1 MKKRLTALGLTVG
14 LVGGGAAGLALGV
27 PGLSSAQSGGTDS
40 TTTTPPTTA
49 AGAAGGSTAT
59 TTPTAKPDRSQ
70 WIQNALAPLVT
81 AGTLTQAQADAVAQA
96 LQNAKPALG
105 PGHEL
110 GPKGFGRGLAGG
122 LDTAAKAIG
131 VTTDELRQAVAG
143 GQSIAAYA
151 KSKNVDPQKV
161 IDALVA
167 DAKTRL
173 DQAVAAGKLTQAQA
187 DTRLTEETTR
197 ITNLVNG
204 TITFPGFGGHRDHG
218 PKGDETTPT
227 TTAPSTPSTTTG

>member
-14 LVGGGAAGLALGV
+14 LVAGGAAGLALGV

-49 AGAAGGSTAT
+49 AGGTSNT
-59 TTPTAKPDRSQ
+59 TTPAAKPDRSK
-70 WIQNALAPLVT
+70 WIQDALAPLVT

-96 LQNAKPALG
+96 LQNAKPAVG
-105 PGHEL
+105 PGFPG
-110 GPKGFGRGLAGG
+110 GPKGFGRDLAGG

-131 VTTDELRQAVAG
+131 VTTDELRQALAG

-167 DAKTRL
+167 EAKTRL
-173 DQAVAAGKLTQAQA
+173 DQAVTNKKITQAQA
-187 DTRLTEETTR
+187 DTELTNQTAR
-197 ITNLVNG
+197 ITSLVNG
-204 TITFPGFGGHRDHG
+204 TIKIPDFGGRRDHG
-218 PKGDETTPT
+218 PKGDGSTP
-227 TTAPSTPSTTTG
+227 APSTTTTTG

>member
-27 PGLSSAQSGGTDS
+27 PALSSAQSGGTDS

-49 AGAAGGSTAT
+49 ADGSGGGTAT
-59 TTPTAKPDRSQ
+59 TTPTAKPDRSK
-70 WIQNALAPLVT
+70 WIQDALAPLVT

-96 LQNAKPALG
+96 LQDAKPAMG
-105 PGHEL
+105 PEHGGGRG
-110 GPKGFGRGLAGG
+110 GPRGFGLAGG

-131 VTTDELRQAVAG
+131 VTTDELRQALAG
-143 GQSIAAYA
+143 GQSIADYA

-167 DAKTRL
+167 EAKTHL
-173 DQAVAAGKLTQAQA
+173 DEAVTAGKLTQAQA
-187 DTRLTEETTR
+187 DTRLTDETAR
-197 ITNLVNG
+197 IMNMVNG
-204 TITFPGFGGHRDHG
+204 TITFPDFGGHRERRGGWSTPDTTT
-218 PKGDETTPT
+218 PSTPT
-227 TTAPSTPSTTTG
+227 TTTG